1 MSTVAI
7 AVLRARAAVPALLS
21 FALIVVVAVLALG
34 TSTGFIRE
42 GVATGGRE
50 TLAAADA
57 QSSAV
62 RITTRLA
69 DDSARQDAA
78 ARALFESLLPPESV
92 VVTSSAVSQ
101 ALPVLAGPATG
112 STALFAHL
120 PDLGDRVEFTQG
132 SWPASSSDGVF
143 PVAVQADA
151 AAALALEVGA
161 ELTVGTADTPVLVR
175 VEALWR
181 ATDPTAG
188 AWFADSAA
196 TAGRSGGSAG
206 LFVLGEAAFAALPT
220 QRSAVWTLTALP
232 EAADE
237 SRRDAVIA
245 ALEQLPDAVESTAN
259 VSESTP
265 TISGGLADTLERI
278 DAAGRGATA
287 IGISAIAVVGMLGI
301 VTLLQVSAVLIGS
314 RREQTTLL
322 RARGLSR
329 GQLATLTAGEALLI
343 AIPAC
348 ALGLAATGAL
358 LAAATGGDPL
368 AFAVAALPFGIGVG
382 GAAVVLLVALVTA
395 DRSAPRSER
404 STTPFS
410 IGFGAIAVAAA
421 LAIWQLHAQG
431 SPVPE
436 TGSGGVDIVS
446 ATAPALAL
454 VAACAIGALAFT
466 ALTPVIARR
475 TVHRGSAVALLATGQ
490 LAGRASHYL
499 VPIVAVAVTIASAA
513 FASGIA
519 ATWQSAQVEARLIG
533 TGAAVDVTLRTDATA
548 PPDTEP
554 VTAVRYAG
562 LDGARAASALVV
574 TRVRLGTDSIPLVA
588 LEPQSAQRVLGAGGA
603 ELVDALHRPGA
614 ADDASG
620 LALPP
625 AAGGV
630 QAVVSVDGDAPV
642 SRFAVSIWA
651 ADADGSLA
659 RIPLADETADEPA
672 GETAD
677 EIADGTAG
685 TATVATLTG
694 VLPSGTAPWRI
705 LAVESE
711 RSGPGDFSVPTLTAT
726 GLAAVVDGVA
736 APLAGDERVELDVAD
751 TASKSRAAIAPRDVD
766 ALPVVLTGA
775 LADRVGLRV
784 GDALAIGFGAS
795 GSSADASV
803 SAIVS
808 AVPGAASRLG
818 IAVDIADLN
827 DLGLQQ
833 GRTPLLAGDVW
844 IDSDRPDTVS
854 LAAPGVA
861 TSTAVVSTRSS
872 TGSAA
877 ILQPAMSAFWLAA
890 AAAGVLALIALAAFV
905 AADSRERRPS
915 ISVLRALGLTAA
927 QQAAV
932 RAREQLVALGF
943 ALAVGVLGGILATVA
958 AVTPFVAAAI
968 PGAGGY
974 VSVAP
979 ALDPLPWLLFTGALL
994 AAAVAV
1000 AAVSLVRVR
1009 AEVRRA
1015 GAGAVS

>member
-1 MSTVAI
+1 
-7 AVLRARAAVPALLS
+7 VL
-21 FALIVVVAVLALG
+21 
-34 TSTGFIRE
+34 
-42 GVATGGRE
+42 
-50 TLAAADA
+50 D
-57 QSSAV
+57 
-62 RITTRLA
+62 
-69 DDSARQDAA
+69 
-78 ARALFESLLPPESV
+78 
-92 VVTSSAVSQ
+92 
-101 ALPVLAGPATG
+101 
-112 STALFAHL
+112 
-120 PDLGDRVEFTQG
+120 
-132 SWPASSSDGVF
+132 
-143 PVAVQADA
+143 
-151 AAALALEVGA
+151 
-161 ELTVGTADTPVLVR
+161 
-175 VEALWR
+175 
-181 ATDPTAG
+181 
-188 AWFADSAA
+188 
-196 TAGRSGGSAG
+196 
-206 LFVLGEAAFAALPT
+206 EAAFAALPT

-245 ALEQLPDAVESTAN
+245 ALAQLPDAVESTAN

-301 VTLLQVSAVLIGS
+301 VALLQVSAVLIGS

-382 GAAVVLLVALVTA
+382 GAAAVLLVALVTA

-519 ATWQSAQVEARLIG
+519 ATWQSAQAEARLIG

-659 RIPLADETADEPA
+659 RIPLADETA
-672 GETAD
+672 GETAG
-677 EIADGTAG
+677 EIADGTADS
-685 TATVATLTG
+685 ATVATLTG

-833 GRTPLLAGDVW
+833 GRTPLLASDIW
-844 IDSDRPDTVS
+844 IDSNRPDTVS

-905 AADSRERRPS
+905 AADSRARRPS

>member
-112 STALFAHL
+112 STTLFAHL

-132 SWPASSSDGVF
+132 SWPASSSDGAF

-206 LFVLGEAAFAALPT
+206 LFVLDEAAFAALPT

-301 VTLLQVSAVLIGS
+301 VALLQVSAVLIGS

-519 ATWQSAQVEARLIG
+519 ATWQSAQAEARLIG

-659 RIPLADETADEPA
+659 RIPLADETA
-672 GETAD
+672 GETAG
-677 EIADGTAG
+677 EIADGTADS
-685 TATVATLTG
+685 ATVATLTG

-833 GRTPLLAGDVW
+833 GRTPLLASDIW
-844 IDSDRPDTVS
+844 IDSNRPDTVS

-905 AADSRERRPS
+905 AADSRARRPS